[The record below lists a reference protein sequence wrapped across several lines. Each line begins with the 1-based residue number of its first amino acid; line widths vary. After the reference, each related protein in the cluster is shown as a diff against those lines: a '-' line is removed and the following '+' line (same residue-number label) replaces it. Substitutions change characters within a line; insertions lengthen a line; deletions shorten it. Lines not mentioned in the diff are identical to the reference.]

1 MKRKRLWLAALI
13 LTVFVLPLASLSPVR
28 AADETVLAS
37 ADPEYSL
44 IKIEHEDNEKLFE
57 LYAAKLFGVEAAE
70 TGEPARSP
78 SRVAAKGAMPT
89 GDSLTEKER
98 LVYNYLK
105 TEAGKIANG
114 EGATGYIRIPLEE
127 LGLKASCTAS
137 DLGLDYLYDFDSGTV
152 NPDLAAAIA
161 AYTSVDCSAVF
172 DRLYADCPYEFYWAA
187 GETTGPSSFGYGLSA
202 TGPDDVTLTLDP
214 TTYNIGF
221 KPDPLFHDTADTSSL
236 AAFAVDTAKTG
247 AASRAKD
254 CAEAIVADAA
264 GLSDYG
270 KLVYYKDQICE
281 LVEYN
286 EAAAAS
292 GGPSGYGSGSPW
304 ALIYVFDQDEETNV
318 VCEGYAE
325 AFQYLCSLTDFN
337 SDDICCYSVTGQM
350 TGATGAGPHK
360 WNIVHMDDGKNY
372 IADITN
378 SDDGTVGSDGSLF
391 LKKYASGSVAAGY
404 TFNGSYGSTITFEY
418 DDSTTGIFLSKD
430 LTLSASD
437 YVVGG
442 AKVTGHRMWLSAEIG
457 VQFKVFAPGGIAKNS
472 YMEFELSDGKKQTM
486 TIDDA
491 FEEGDGI
498 YAFTCFINP
507 IELAD
512 TITATY
518 HYSVDGSEETIT
530 DTYSAMTYITA
541 ARATF
546 NYNEGLMK
554 LLDALQNYGH
564 YLLNSGWTDGRQ
576 HAELEIA
583 YELTDDF
590 MSMAVGAVAEDEI
603 SKTMPADSG
612 VEDIMFSLML
622 NSQTQ
627 IYYYAKL
634 SDSVTLRT
642 EADSTEVIEG
652 ETYYQFSS
660 APIGPLGLGE
670 SFDFTIQTGGG
681 SATVTASAMSYVHAI
696 LYGETYTEAQKYAM
710 AALYFY
716 YTAAQAY
723 S

>member
-70 TGEPARSP
+70 IGEPARSP

-187 GETTGPSSFGYGLSA
+187 GETTRPSSFGYGLSA
-202 TGPDDVTLTLDP
+202 TGPDTLNP

-254 CAEAIVADAA
+254 CAQKIVNDAA

-270 KLVYYKDQICE
+270 KLVYYKDRICE
-281 LVEYN
+281 LVKYN
-286 EAAAAS
+286 DAAASS

-304 ALIYVFDQDEETNV
+304 ALIYVFDQDESTNV

-325 AFQYLCSLTDFN
+325 AFQYLGMLTKFN
-337 SDDICCYSVTGQM
+337 DPNVCVYSVTGMM

-378 SDDGTVGSDGSLF
+378 SDEGTVGSDGSLF

-418 DDSTTGIFLSKD
+418 DDSTTRIFLSKD
-430 LTLSASD
+430 LTLSDLD
-437 YVVGG
+437 YG
-442 AKVTGHRMWLSAEIG
+442 VTEPKIVGHRMQLSSDIG
-457 VQFKVFAPGGIAKNS
+457 VQFKVYAPDELSKGAS
-472 YMEFELSDGKKQTM
+472 MTFSLSDGKTQTM
-486 TIDDA
+486 AFADIPADDILDS
-491 FEEGDGI
+491 E
-498 YAFTCFINP
+498 YCYFTCYINP

-512 TITATY
+512 TITATLT
-518 HYSVDGSEETIT
+518 DGSTTVE
-530 DTYSAMTYITA
+530 DTYSAMMYITA
-541 ARATF
+541 ARETF
-546 NYNEGLMK
+546 NYLDELKN

-564 YLLNSGWTDGRQ
+564 YLQNSGWTDGRK
-576 HAELEIA
+576 HEPIEYA
-583 YELTDDF
+583 YELDKLDA
-590 MSMAVGAVAEDEI
+590 AVTAVAEDEI

-634 SDSVTLRT
+634 SDSVTLRM

-660 APIGPLGLGE
+660 APIGPFGLGE
-670 SFDFTIQTGGG
+670 SFDFTIQTSGG

-716 YTAAQAY
+716 YAAALSY